1 MQDSRDSRIEQ
12 KIEDIYAFVESCK
25 MQRLSATRVIVP
37 KDELYDLL
45 DDLRRDIPTE
55 IKRYRKILNQRDQI
69 LDDANTKAQA
79 MLADAKEQYKAL
91 VEEHNIMQQAY
102 QQAEK
107 TVNEAN
113 ARAQAIIDDA
123 RKQAEEIGNGAIYYT
138 SDLLTM
144 AEKTIQAAYTNTL
157 NISKVLEKSLSDYL
171 ETVRKNKAELVVD
184 QSSAAQNNSEADKEQ
199 MADDLSA
206 E

>member
-1 MQDSRDSRIEQ
+1 MQESRESRIEQ
-12 KIEDIYAFVESCK
+12 KIEDIYSFVESCK

-45 DDLRRDIPTE
+45 DDLRRDIPAE
-55 IKRYRKILNQRDQI
+55 IKRYRKILNQRDAI

-107 TVNEAN
+107 
-113 ARAQAIIDDA
+113 
-123 RKQAEEIGNGAIYYT
+123 
-138 SDLLTM
+138 
-144 AEKTIQAAYTNTL
+144 
-157 NISKVLEKSLSDYL
+157 
-171 ETVRKNKAELVVD
+171 
-184 QSSAAQNNSEADKEQ
+184 
-199 MADDLSA
+199 
-206 E
+206 

>member
-55 IKRYRKILNQRDQI
+55 IIRSRKILNQRDQI

-91 VEEHNIMQQAY
+91 VEEDNIMQQAY

-144 AEKTIQAAYTNTL
+144 AEKTIQEAYTNTL
-157 NISKVLEKSLSDYL
+157 N
-171 ETVRKNKAELVVD
+171 N
-184 QSSAAQNNSEADKEQ
+184 
-199 MADDLSA
+199 
-206 E
+206 